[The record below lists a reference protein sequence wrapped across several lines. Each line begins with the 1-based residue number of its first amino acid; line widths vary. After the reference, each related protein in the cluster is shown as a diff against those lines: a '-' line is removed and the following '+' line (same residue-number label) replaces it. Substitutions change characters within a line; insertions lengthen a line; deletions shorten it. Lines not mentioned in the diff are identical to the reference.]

1 MGCSFPEPPAWGWLE
16 QDDWDFNTVTVHCNH
31 SEASWKLLCNG
42 NKWTAEGTVA
52 KCPKGERAREIEKHQ
67 QTNRSILWEQLVLG
81 LGFPIVVGD
90 HYFCLP

>member
-31 SEASWKLLCNG
+31 SEASWKLVCNG
-42 NKWTAEGTVA
+42 NKWTAEGAVA

-67 QTNRSILWEQLVLG
+67 TNQSKHFMAATGI
-81 LGFPIVVGD
+81 GFGIS
-90 HYFCLP
+90 HSNR